1 MRARIKWIEQRS
13 FVAELGSGHALV
25 IDAPEANGG
34 RAQGPSPMELML
46 MGAGGC
52 TAVDVVSILEKMRQA
67 VTDCTI
73 ELEADRPDDPPRV
86 FTRIA
91 MRFRVTGKGLDAKA
105 VERAVAL
112 SAEKYCSATIML
124 AKTAEIVREIE
135 IVEAG

>member
-1 MRARIKWIEQRS
+1 MQARIKWVEQRS
-13 FVAELGSGHALV
+13 FVAESGSGHALL
-25 IDAPEANGG
+25 IDAPASNGG
-34 RAQGPSPMELML
+34 RALGPSPMELML

-52 TAVDVVSILEKMRQA
+52 TAIDVVSILEKMRQP

-86 FTRIA
+86 FTRIT
-91 MRFRVTGKGLDAKA
+91 MRFRVSGRGLDRKA

-124 AKTAEIVREIE
+124 ARTAEITREIE
-135 IVEAG
+135 IVDTR